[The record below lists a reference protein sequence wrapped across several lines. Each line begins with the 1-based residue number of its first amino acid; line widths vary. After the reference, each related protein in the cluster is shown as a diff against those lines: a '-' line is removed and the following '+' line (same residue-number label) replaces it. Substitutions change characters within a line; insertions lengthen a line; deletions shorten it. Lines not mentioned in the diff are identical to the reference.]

1 MSFNNFI
8 KKIQNKPRSARLL
21 ILWTTT
27 ALVMVLIIIVWLFSF
42 SRNQGSQKVEE
53 NIKQTNLPSL
63 FESLGKDFSIFKD
76 KLDASLKDLN
86 QEVSSQTE
94 NLENK

>member
-1 MSFNNFI
+1 
-8 KKIQNKPRSARLL
+8 
-21 ILWTTT
+21 
-27 ALVMVLIIIVWLFSF
+27 
-42 SRNQGSQKVEE
+42 
-53 NIKQTNLPSL
+53 L